1 MEKTLGGLF
10 TMLITNG
17 DSMWG
22 TVYGDINKMAL
33 QLKIGDCLA
42 FGCFFPDD
50 GSWES
55 AIRVPMLWH
64 VIDKKGNKLKLLSYF
79 FFEHTGYWALKGGRF
94 QPETWESTWKE
105 TEIRYNLNNK
115 YLYECFS
122 ENERNAILT
131 TEVKTK
137 AYGSGYIITKDK
149 LYVPALDEIEVIP
162 EHLKIGRGL
171 YTDCSDNG
179 IPVLNLFYCFYW
191 LRDPGEDKDEN
202 LVVQG
207 YENTKIVLDSLKHD
221 GDEVGVRAVMWVD
234 AEKIREER

>member
-1 MEKTLGGLF
+1 
-10 TMLITNG
+10 MLITNG

-64 VIDKKGNKLKLLSYF
+64 VIGKKGNKLKLLSYF
-79 FFEHTGYWALKGGRF
+79 FFGYTGYWALQGGSF
-94 QPETWESTWKE
+94 QPETWKSTWKE
-105 TEIRYNLNNK
+105 TEIRQNLNNK
-115 YLYECFS
+115 YFYEYFS
-122 ENERNAILT
+122 ESEQNAILT

-137 AYGSGYIITKDK
+137 ADGSGYIITKDK
-149 LYVPALDEIEVIP
+149 LYVPALDEIEAIP

-171 YTDCSDNG
+171 YADRSDNG
-179 IPVLNLFYCFYW
+179 NGIPTLSLLYCYYW
-191 LRDPGEDKDEN
+191 LRDPGEDKEEN
-202 LVVQG
+202 LVVRG
-207 YENTKIVLDSLKHD
+207 YENSKIVLESLRHD
-221 GDEVGVRAVMWVD
+221 ADQVGVRAVMWVN
-234 AEKIREER
+234 AVKIGER